1 MTAQEILTAIDA
13 GVEQGT
19 RIEESVAALIASQ
32 QAQIEAQAAAINNL
46 QAAVNAHA
54 SAIAA
59 LEWRRP

>member
-1 MTAQEILTAIDA
+1 MKAQEILTAIDA

-32 QAQIEAQAAAINNL
+32 QQQIEAQAAAINNL

-59 LEWRRP
+59 LEAP